1 MNKIRETE
9 AFKAWFANLRDT
21 RVRTRIDVR
30 IKRLALGNP
39 GDIGPVG
46 EGISELRIHYGP
58 GYRVYY
64 KETGREIVVLLCGG
78 DKSTQEADIAKAK
91 RILEELENENI

>member
-58 GYRVYY
+58 G
-64 KETGREIVVLLCGG
+64 TGFITRRPAGRLWFCSAVGINPRR
-78 DKSTQEADIAKAK
+78 K
-91 RILEELENENI
+91 RT